1 MDGYSTNSSCRRLSA
16 TSSHNQLYTVLN
28 LRNEV
33 EIIGEI
39 KHASPMDTYSVLFD
53 YAPVL
58 SAEEFEMP

>member
-1 MDGYSTNSSCRRLSA
+1 MDIRLIVLVGGSVLRAA
-16 TSSHNQLYTVLN
+16 TISYIVLN

-39 KHASPMDTYSVLFD
+39 KHASPMDTYSTLFD
-53 YAPVL
+53 CAPVL